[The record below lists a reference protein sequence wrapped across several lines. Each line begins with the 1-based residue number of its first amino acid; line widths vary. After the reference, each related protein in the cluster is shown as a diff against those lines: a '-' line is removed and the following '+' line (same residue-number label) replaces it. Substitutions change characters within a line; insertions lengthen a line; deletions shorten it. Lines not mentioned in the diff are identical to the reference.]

1 MKSAA
6 YVLLREV
13 PLRRSVYISTSNVS
27 EETRHPSLPRRQ
39 LGDRIDTAR
48 GTGPPHCNDSRDY
61 AGWVFGGWLAVS
73 LSPPSLLLMGSLQA
87 VRVHRWLHRIASPT
101 NPLGER
107 QRERARRQATTGYT
121 FGKRRPFSA
130 IYVNSL
136 EDEER
141 RGEEGA
147 REGLAALATG
157 D

>member
-1 MKSAA
+1 MCF
-6 YVLLREV
+6 VLMRAPVTRDLHEERSRTPTRA
-13 PLRRSVYISTSNVS
+13 PLPRSVYISTPNVS

-107 QRERARRQATTGYT
+107 ARGRGGGRPATHSVSGGR
-121 FGKRRPFSA
+121 FPRFM
-130 IYVNSL
+130 
-136 EDEER
+136 
-141 RGEEGA
+141 
-147 REGLAALATG
+147 
-157 D
+157 